1 MRQFRYRNRLVKP
14 QKGVVIKIVSIII
27 AIIVFGI
34 IIMVHEF
41 GHFIAAKKSGVRVN
55 EFAIGMGP
63 KLFSKQHGET
73 KYSLRLLPI
82 GGYCS
87 MECEDS
93 SSEDE
98 RAFCK
103 KSVAKRIIIVVA
115 GALMNL
121 ILGFIFIVV
130 MTSMSD
136 TYASTT
142 VSWFEDNASSQAS
155 GLQVGDKVTS
165 INGMHIFTDTDFAY
179 QLQSDKDG
187 VFDMIV
193 IRDGEKKEL
202 ENVEFSMTESENK
215 DGEKSSSLH
224 IDFKVEPIERSF
236 TSVVSQSWRRSVSYA
251 RLIWVSLGDLIT
263 GQYKINDLSGPVGIV
278 SAISDVVSNETTE
291 SGINWSELFQNL
303 FSMAALI
310 SINVGI
316 FNLLPLPALDGGRLI
331 FLIIEA
337 IRRKPIS
344 PEKEGVVHFAGLAL
358 LMLLMLY
365 VTFNDIVK
373 LIG

>member
-1 MRQFRYRNRLVKP
+1 M
-14 QKGVVIKIVSIII
+14 VSIII

-34 IIMVHEF
+34 IIIVHEF

-63 KLFSKQHGET
+63 KLFSKQYGET

-87 MECEDS
+87 MEGEDK
-93 SSEDE
+93 SSEDD

-103 KSVAKRIIIVVA
+103 KSVIKRIIIVAA

-121 ILGFIFIVV
+121 ALGFIFIVI
-130 MTSMSD
+130 MTSMND
-136 TYASTT
+136 TYAGTT
-142 VSWFEDNASSQAS
+142 ISWFEDNASSQAS
-155 GLQVGDKVTS
+155 GLQVGDRVIN

-187 VFDMIV
+187 VFDMTV
-193 IRDGEKKEL
+193 IRDGEKKKL
-202 ENVEFSMTESENK
+202 KDIKFSMSENDNGK
-215 DGEKSSSLH
+215 KTSSLH
-224 IDFKVEPIERSF
+224 IDFKVEPVERGIKSIA
-236 TSVVSQSWRRSVSYA
+236 SQSWRRSVSYA
-251 RLIWVSLGDLIT
+251 RLIWVSLGDLLT

-278 SAISDVVSNETTE
+278 TAISDVVSNETTD
-291 SGINWSELFQNL
+291 SGINWLELLQNL

-331 FLIIEA
+331 FLIVEG
-337 IRRKPIS
+337 IRRKPVS
-344 PEKEGVVHFAGLAL
+344 PEKEGAVHFVGLAL
-358 LMLLMLY
+358 LMMLMLY
-365 VTFNDIVK
+365 VTFNDVVK
-373 LIG
+373 LIN

>member
-1 MRQFRYRNRLVKP
+1 M
-14 QKGVVIKIVSIII
+14 VSIII
-27 AIIVFGI
+27 AIVVFGI
-34 IIMVHEF
+34 IIIVHEL
-41 GHFIAAKKSGVRVN
+41 GHFIAAKNSGVRVN

-63 KLFSKQHGET
+63 KLLSKQYGET

-87 MECEDS
+87 MEGEDK

-98 RAFCK
+98 RAFCQ
-103 KSVAKRIIIVVA
+103 KSVTKRIIIVIA

-121 ILGFIFIVV
+121 ILGFIFIVI

-136 TYASTT
+136 IYASTT
-142 VSWFEDNASSQAS
+142 ISWFEDNATSQAS
-155 GLQVGDKVTS
+155 GLQIGDRVVN

-187 VFDMIV
+187 IYDITV
-193 IRDGEKKEL
+193 IRNGDKINLKDVKFSIADNENGKKA
-202 ENVEFSMTESENK
+202 
-215 DGEKSSSLH
+215 GSLH

-236 TSVVSQSWRRSVSYA
+236 KSVASQSWRRSVSYA
-251 RLIWVSLGDLIT
+251 RLIWVSLGDLLT

-291 SGINWSELFQNL
+291 TGVNWYELLQNL

-331 FLIIEA
+331 FLIFEG
-337 IRRKPIS
+337 IRKKPVS
-344 PEKEGVVHFAGLAL
+344 PEKEGLVHFVGLAI

-365 VTFNDIVK
+365 VTFNDIIK
-373 LIG
+373 LVN

>member
-1 MRQFRYRNRLVKP
+1 M
-14 QKGVVIKIVSIII
+14 VSIVI
-27 AIIVFGI
+27 AILVFGVI
-34 IIMVHEF
+34 IIVHEF
-41 GHFIAAKKSGVRVN
+41 GHFIAAKKSGVKVH

-63 KLFSKQHGET
+63 KMFSKQHGET
-73 KYSLRLLPI
+73 KYSLRILPI
-82 GGYCS
+82 GGYCK
-87 MECEDS
+87 MEGEDS

-103 KSVAKRIIIVVA
+103 KSVPKRIVIIVA

-121 ILGFIFIVV
+121 ILGFIFIVI

-142 VSWFEDNASSQAS
+142 VSWFEDNSMSQAS
-155 GLQVGDKVTS
+155 GLQIGDRVTS

-187 VFDMIV
+187 VFDMTV
-193 IRDGEKKEL
+193 IRNGEKKEL
-202 ENVEFSMTESENK
+202 ENIKFSMIEDENEK
-215 DGEKSSSLH
+215 GELLKSLH
-224 IDFKVEPIERSF
+224 IDFKVEPIQRSF
-236 TSVVSQSWRRSVSYA
+236 KSVVSQSWRRSVSYA
-251 RLIWVSLGDLIT
+251 RLIWVSLGDLVT

-291 SGINWSELFQNL
+291 SGIDWTALLENL

-316 FNLLPLPALDGGRLI
+316 FNLLPLPALDGGRLV
-331 FLIIEA
+331 FLIIEG
-337 IRRKPIS
+337 IRKKPV
-344 PEKEGVVHFAGLAL
+344 PAEKEGMVHFIGLAL

-365 VTFNDIVK
+365 VSFNDIIK

>member
-1 MRQFRYRNRLVKP
+1 M
-14 QKGVVIKIVSIII
+14 VSIII

-34 IIMVHEF
+34 IIIVHEF

-63 KLFSKQHGET
+63 KLFSKQYGET

-87 MECEDS
+87 MEGEDK
-93 SSEDE
+93 SSEDD

-103 KSVAKRIIIVVA
+103 KSVTKRIIIVAA

-121 ILGFIFIVV
+121 VLGFIFIVI
-130 MTSMSD
+130 MTSMND
-136 TYASTT
+136 TYAGTT
-142 VSWFEDNASSQAS
+142 ISWFEDNASSQAS
-155 GLQVGDKVTS
+155 GLQVGDRVIN

-187 VFDMIV
+187 VFDMTV
-193 IRDGEKKEL
+193 IRDGEKKKL
-202 ENVEFSMTESENK
+202 KDVKFSMSENDNGK
-215 DGEKSSSLH
+215 KTSSLH
-224 IDFKVEPIERSF
+224 IDFKVEPVERGIRSIA
-236 TSVVSQSWRRSVSYA
+236 SQSWRRSVSYA
-251 RLIWVSLGDLIT
+251 RLIWVSLGDLLT

-278 SAISDVVSNETTE
+278 TAISDVVSNETTD
-291 SGINWSELFQNL
+291 SGINWLELFQNL

-331 FLIIEA
+331 FLIVEG
-337 IRRKPIS
+337 IRRKPVS
-344 PEKEGVVHFAGLAL
+344 PEKEGAVHFVGLAL
-358 LMLLMLY
+358 LMMLMLY
-365 VTFNDIVK
+365 VTFNDVVK
-373 LIG
+373 LIN

>member
-1 MRQFRYRNRLVKP
+1 MV
-14 QKGVVIKIVSIII
+14 GIII

-34 IIMVHEF
+34 IIIVHEF

-63 KLFSKQHGET
+63 KLFSKQYGET

-87 MECEDS
+87 MEGEDK
-93 SSEDE
+93 SSEDD

-103 KSVAKRIIIVVA
+103 KSVTKRIIIVAA

-121 ILGFIFIVV
+121 VLGFIFIVI
-130 MTSMSD
+130 MTSMND
-136 TYASTT
+136 TYAGTT
-142 VSWFEDNASSQAS
+142 ISWFEDNASSQAS
-155 GLQVGDKVTS
+155 GLQIGDRV
-165 INGMHIFTDTDFAY
+165 INVNGMHIFTDTDFAY

-187 VFDMIV
+187 VFDMTV

-202 ENVEFSMTESENK
+202 KDVKFSLTEN
-215 DGEKSSSLH
+215 EKSEKTSSLH
-224 IDFKVEPIERSF
+224 IDFKVEPIERSVR
-236 TSVVSQSWRRSVSYA
+236 SIASQSWRRSVSYA
-251 RLIWVSLGDLIT
+251 RLIWVSLGDLLI

-278 SAISDVVSNETTE
+278 SAISDVVSNETTDL
-291 SGINWSELFQNL
+291 GINWLELLQNL

-331 FLIIEA
+331 FLIVEG

-344 PEKEGVVHFAGLAL
+344 PEKEGAVHFVGLAL
-358 LMLLMLY
+358 LMMLMLY
-365 VTFNDIVK
+365 VTFNDVVK
-373 LIG
+373 LIN

>member
-1 MRQFRYRNRLVKP
+1 M
-14 QKGVVIKIVSIII
+14 VSIII
-27 AIIVFGI
+27 AVLVFGI
-34 IIMVHEF
+34 IIMVHEL
-41 GHFIAAKKSGVRVN
+41 GHFIVAKKCGVRVN

-63 KLFSKQHGET
+63 KLLSKQYGET

-87 MECEDS
+87 MEGEDT

-103 KSVAKRIIIVVA
+103 KGVVKRIIIVIA

-121 ILGFIFIVV
+121 ILGFIFILI

-136 TYASTT
+136 TYAGTT
-142 VSWFEDNASSQAS
+142 ISWFEDNASSQES
-155 GLQVGDKVTS
+155 GLKIGDRVVN

-187 VFDMIV
+187 VFDITV
-193 IRDGEKKEL
+193 IRNGNRKNLKNVKFSINEAENAEGKK
-202 ENVEFSMTESENK
+202 T
-215 DGEKSSSLH
+215 SSLH
-224 IDFKVEPIERSF
+224 IDFKVEPIERGFKSII
-236 TSVVSQSWRRSVSYA
+236 SQSWRRSVSYA

-291 SGINWSELFQNL
+291 SGINWHELFQNL

-316 FNLLPLPALDGGRLI
+316 FNLLPLPALDGGRLV
-331 FLIIEA
+331 FLIIEG
-337 IRRKPIS
+337 IRKKPIS
-344 PEKEGVVHFAGLAL
+344 PEKEGIVHFVGLAL

-365 VTFNDIVK
+365 VTFNDIIK
-373 LIG
+373 LIN

>member
-1 MRQFRYRNRLVKP
+1 M
-14 QKGVVIKIVSIII
+14 VSIII

-34 IIMVHEF
+34 IIIVHEF

-63 KLFSKQHGET
+63 KLFSKQYGET

-87 MECEDS
+87 MEGEDK
-93 SSEDE
+93 SSEDDG
-98 RAFCK
+98 AFCK
-103 KSVAKRIIIVVA
+103 KSVTKRIIIVAA

-121 ILGFIFIVV
+121 VLGFIFIVI
-130 MTSMSD
+130 MTSMND
-136 TYASTT
+136 TYAGTT
-142 VSWFEDNASSQAS
+142 ISWFEDNASSQAS
-155 GLQVGDKVTS
+155 GLQIGDRVIN

-187 VFDMIV
+187 VFDMTV

-202 ENVEFSMTESENK
+202 KDVKFSMSEND
-215 DGEKSSSLH
+215 DGKKTSSLH
-224 IDFKVEPIERSF
+224 IDFKVEPVERGIKSIA
-236 TSVVSQSWRRSVSYA
+236 SQSWRRSVSYA
-251 RLIWVSLGDLIT
+251 RLIWVSLGDLLT

-278 SAISDVVSNETTE
+278 TAISDVVSNETTD
-291 SGINWSELFQNL
+291 SGINWLELLQNL

-331 FLIIEA
+331 FLIVEG
-337 IRRKPIS
+337 IRRKPVS
-344 PEKEGVVHFAGLAL
+344 PEKEGAVHFVGLAL
-358 LMLLMLY
+358 LMMLMLY
-365 VTFNDIVK
+365 VTFNDVVK
-373 LIG
+373 LIN

>member
-1 MRQFRYRNRLVKP
+1 M
-14 QKGVVIKIVSIII
+14 VSIII

-63 KLFSKQHGET
+63 RLFSKQHGET

-82 GGYCS
+82 GGFCS
-87 MECEDS
+87 MEGEDS
-93 SSEDE
+93 SSEDD

-121 ILGFIFIVV
+121 ILGFVFIVI

-136 TYASTT
+136 TYAGTT
-142 VSWFEDNASSQAS
+142 VSWFEDNASSQSS
-155 GLQVGDKVTS
+155 GLQVGDRVTS

-187 VFDMIV
+187 VFDMTV
-193 IRDGEKKEL
+193 IRNGEKKEL
-202 ENVEFSMTESENK
+202 ENIKFLMTESENEN
-215 DGEKSSSLH
+215 GEKASSLH

-236 TSVVSQSWRRSVSYA
+236 KSVVSQSWRRSVSYA

-278 SAISDVVSNETTE
+278 SAISEVVSNETTE
-291 SGINWSELFQNL
+291 TGIDWSELLENL

-316 FNLLPLPALDGGRLI
+316 FNLLPLPALDGGRLV
-331 FLIIEA
+331 FLIIEG
-337 IRRKPIS
+337 IRKKPIS
-344 PEKEGVVHFAGLAL
+344 PEKEGVVHFIGLAL

-365 VTFNDIVK
+365 VTFNDVIK
-373 LIG
+373 LMG

>member
-1 MRQFRYRNRLVKP
+1 M
-14 QKGVVIKIVSIII
+14 VSIII

-34 IIMVHEF
+34 IIIVHEF

-63 KLFSKQHGET
+63 KLFSKQYGET

-87 MECEDS
+87 MEGEDK
-93 SSEDE
+93 SSEDD

-103 KSVAKRIIIVVA
+103 KSVIKRIIIVAA

-121 ILGFIFIVV
+121 VLGFIFIVI
-130 MTSMSD
+130 MTSMND
-136 TYASTT
+136 TYAGTT
-142 VSWFEDNASSQAS
+142 ISWFEDNASSQAN
-155 GLQVGDKVTS
+155 GLQVGDRVIN

-187 VFDMIV
+187 VFDMTV

-202 ENVEFSMTESENK
+202 KDVKFSMSEND
-215 DGEKSSSLH
+215 DGKKTSSLH
-224 IDFKVEPIERSF
+224 IDFKVEPVERGIRSIA
-236 TSVVSQSWRRSVSYA
+236 SQSWRRSVSYA
-251 RLIWVSLGDLIT
+251 RLIWVSLGDLLT

-278 SAISDVVSNETTE
+278 TAISDVVSNETTD
-291 SGINWSELFQNL
+291 SGINWLELFQNL

-331 FLIIEA
+331 FLIVEG
-337 IRRKPIS
+337 IRRKPVS
-344 PEKEGVVHFAGLAL
+344 PEKEGAVHFVGLAL
-358 LMLLMLY
+358 LMMLMLY
-365 VTFNDIVK
+365 VTFNDVVK
-373 LIG
+373 LIN

>member
-1 MRQFRYRNRLVKP
+1 M
-14 QKGVVIKIVSIII
+14 VSIII

-34 IIMVHEF
+34 IIIVHEF

-63 KLFSKQHGET
+63 KLFSKQYGET

-87 MECEDS
+87 MEGEDK
-93 SSEDE
+93 SSEDD

-103 KSVAKRIIIVVA
+103 KSVIKRIIIVAA

-121 ILGFIFIVV
+121 VLGFIFIVI
-130 MTSMSD
+130 MTSMND
-136 TYASTT
+136 TYAGTT
-142 VSWFEDNASSQAS
+142 ISWFEDNASSQAS
-155 GLQVGDKVTS
+155 GLQIGDRVIN

-187 VFDMIV
+187 VFDMTV

-202 ENVEFSMTESENK
+202 KDVKFSMSEND
-215 DGEKSSSLH
+215 DGKKTSSLH
-224 IDFKVEPIERSF
+224 IDFKVEPVERGIKSIA
-236 TSVVSQSWRRSVSYA
+236 SQSWRRSVSYA
-251 RLIWVSLGDLIT
+251 RLIWVSLGDLLT

-278 SAISDVVSNETTE
+278 TAISDVVSNETTD
-291 SGINWSELFQNL
+291 SGINWLELLQNL

-331 FLIIEA
+331 FLIVEG
-337 IRRKPIS
+337 IRRKPVS
-344 PEKEGVVHFAGLAL
+344 PEKEGAVHFVGLAL
-358 LMLLMLY
+358 LMMLMLY
-365 VTFNDIVK
+365 VTFNDVVK
-373 LIG
+373 LIN

>member
-1 MRQFRYRNRLVKP
+1 M
-14 QKGVVIKIVSIII
+14 VIKMVSIII
-27 AIIVFGI
+27 AILVFGI
-34 IIMVHEF
+34 IIMVHEL

-63 KLFSKQHGET
+63 KLLSKQYGET

-87 MECEDS
+87 MEGEDT
-93 SSEDE
+93 SSEDD

-103 KSVAKRIIIVVA
+103 KSVVKRIIIVIA

-121 ILGFIFIVV
+121 ILGFVFIVI

-136 TYASTT
+136 TYAGTT
-142 VSWFEDNASSQAS
+142 ISWFEDNASSQAS
-155 GLQVGDKVTS
+155 GLQVGDKVVS

-187 VFDMIV
+187 VFDMTV
-193 IRDGEKKEL
+193 IRDGEKINLKD
-202 ENVEFSMTESENK
+202 VKFTMTEAEGAK
-215 DGEKSSSLH
+215 GEKTSSLH
-224 IDFKVEPIERSF
+224 IDFKVTPIDRGFQSI
-236 TSVVSQSWRRSVSYA
+236 VSQSWRRSVSYA

-291 SGINWSELFQNL
+291 SGVNWIELFQNL

-310 SINVGI
+310 SINVGV

-331 FLIIEA
+331 FLIVEG

-344 PEKEGVVHFAGLAL
+344 PEKEGIVHFAGLAL

-365 VTFNDIVK
+365 VTINDIIK
-373 LIG
+373 LIS

>member
-1 MRQFRYRNRLVKP
+1 MV
-14 QKGVVIKIVSIII
+14 GIII

-34 IIMVHEF
+34 IIIVHEF

-63 KLFSKQHGET
+63 KLFSKQYGET

-87 MECEDS
+87 MEGEDK
-93 SSEDE
+93 SSEDD

-103 KSVAKRIIIVVA
+103 KSVTKRIIIVAA

-121 ILGFIFIVV
+121 VLGFIFIVI
-130 MTSMSD
+130 MTSMND
-136 TYASTT
+136 TYAGTT
-142 VSWFEDNASSQAS
+142 ISWFEDNASSQAS
-155 GLQVGDKVTS
+155 GLQVGDRVIN

-187 VFDMIV
+187 IFDMTV

-202 ENVEFSMTESENK
+202 KDIKFSMSENDNGK
-215 DGEKSSSLH
+215 KTSSLH
-224 IDFKVEPIERSF
+224 IDFKVEPVERGIKSIA
-236 TSVVSQSWRRSVSYA
+236 SQSWRRSVSYA
-251 RLIWVSLGDLIT
+251 RLIWVSLGDLLT

-278 SAISDVVSNETTE
+278 TAISDVVSNETTD
-291 SGINWSELFQNL
+291 SGINWLELLQNL

-331 FLIIEA
+331 FLIVEG
-337 IRRKPIS
+337 IRRKPVS
-344 PEKEGVVHFAGLAL
+344 PEKEGAVHFVGLAL
-358 LMLLMLY
+358 LMMLMLY
-365 VTFNDIVK
+365 VTFNDVVK
-373 LIG
+373 LIN

>member
-1 MRQFRYRNRLVKP
+1 M
-14 QKGVVIKIVSIII
+14 VSIII

-34 IIMVHEF
+34 IIIVHEF

-63 KLFSKQHGET
+63 KLFSKQYGET

-87 MECEDS
+87 MEGEDK
-93 SSEDE
+93 SSEDD

-103 KSVAKRIIIVVA
+103 KSVIKRIIIVAA

-121 ILGFIFIVV
+121 VLGFIFIVI
-130 MTSMSD
+130 MTSMND
-136 TYASTT
+136 TYAGTT
-142 VSWFEDNASSQAS
+142 ISWFEDNASSQAS
-155 GLQVGDKVTS
+155 GLQVGDRVIN

-187 VFDMIV
+187 VFDMTV

-202 ENVEFSMTESENK
+202 KDVKFSMSEND
-215 DGEKSSSLH
+215 DGKKTSSLH
-224 IDFKVEPIERSF
+224 IDFKVEPIERSI
-236 TSVVSQSWRRSVSYA
+236 SSIASQSWRRSVSYA
-251 RLIWVSLGDLIT
+251 RLIWVSLGDLLT

-278 SAISDVVSNETTE
+278 TAISDVVSNETTD
-291 SGINWSELFQNL
+291 SGINWLELFQNL

-331 FLIIEA
+331 FLIVEG
-337 IRRKPIS
+337 IRRKPVS
-344 PEKEGVVHFAGLAL
+344 PEKEGAVHFVGLAL
-358 LMLLMLY
+358 LMMLMLY
-365 VTFNDIVK
+365 VTFNDVVK
-373 LIG
+373 LIN

>member
-1 MRQFRYRNRLVKP
+1 M
-14 QKGVVIKIVSIII
+14 VSIII

-34 IIMVHEF
+34 IIIVHEF

-63 KLFSKQHGET
+63 KLFSKQYGET

-87 MECEDS
+87 MEGEDK
-93 SSEDE
+93 SSEDD

-103 KSVAKRIIIVVA
+103 KSVTKRIIIVAA

-121 ILGFIFIVV
+121 VLGFIFIVI
-130 MTSMSD
+130 MTSMND
-136 TYASTT
+136 TYAGTT
-142 VSWFEDNASSQAS
+142 ISWFEDNASSQAS
-155 GLQVGDKVTS
+155 GLQVGDRVIN

-187 VFDMIV
+187 VFDMTV

-202 ENVEFSMTESENK
+202 KDVKFSLTEN
-215 DGEKSSSLH
+215 EKSEKTSSLH
-224 IDFKVEPIERSF
+224 IDFKVEPIERSIR
-236 TSVVSQSWRRSVSYA
+236 SIASQSWRRSVSYA
-251 RLIWVSLGDLIT
+251 RLIWVSLGDLLT

-278 SAISDVVSNETTE
+278 TAISDVVSNETTDT
-291 SGINWSELFQNL
+291 GINWHELLQNL

-331 FLIIEA
+331 FLIVEG

-344 PEKEGVVHFAGLAL
+344 PEKEGAVHFVGLAL
-358 LMLLMLY
+358 LMMLMLY
-365 VTFNDIVK
+365 VTFNDVVK
-373 LIG
+373 LIN

>member
-1 MRQFRYRNRLVKP
+1 M
-14 QKGVVIKIVSIII
+14 VSIII

-34 IIMVHEF
+34 IIIVHEF

-63 KLFSKQHGET
+63 KLFSKQYGET

-87 MECEDS
+87 MEGEDK
-93 SSEDE
+93 SSEDD

-103 KSVAKRIIIVVA
+103 KSVTKRIIIVAA

-121 ILGFIFIVV
+121 VLGFIFIVI
-130 MTSMSD
+130 MTSMND
-136 TYASTT
+136 TYAGTT
-142 VSWFEDNASSQAS
+142 ISWFEDNASSQAS
-155 GLQVGDKVTS
+155 GLQVGDRVIN

-187 VFDMIV
+187 IFDMTV

-202 ENVEFSMTESENK
+202 KDIKFSMSENDNGK
-215 DGEKSSSLH
+215 KTSSLH
-224 IDFKVEPIERSF
+224 IDFKVEPVERGIKSIA
-236 TSVVSQSWRRSVSYA
+236 SQSWRRSVSYA
-251 RLIWVSLGDLIT
+251 RLIWVSLGDLLT

-278 SAISDVVSNETTE
+278 TAISDVVSNETTD
-291 SGINWSELFQNL
+291 SGINWLELLQNL

-331 FLIIEA
+331 FLIVEG
-337 IRRKPIS
+337 IRRKPVS
-344 PEKEGVVHFAGLAL
+344 PEKEGAVHFVGLAL
-358 LMLLMLY
+358 LMMLMLY
-365 VTFNDIVK
+365 VTFNDVVK
-373 LIG
+373 LIN

>member
-1 MRQFRYRNRLVKP
+1 MV
-14 QKGVVIKIVSIII
+14 GIII

-34 IIMVHEF
+34 IIIVHEF

-63 KLFSKQHGET
+63 KLFSKQYGET

-87 MECEDS
+87 MEGEDK
-93 SSEDE
+93 SSEDD

-103 KSVAKRIIIVVA
+103 KSVTKRIIIVAA

-121 ILGFIFIVV
+121 VLGFIFIVI
-130 MTSMSD
+130 MTSMND
-136 TYASTT
+136 TYAGTT
-142 VSWFEDNASSQAS
+142 ISWFEDNASSHAS
-155 GLQVGDKVTS
+155 GLQIGDRV
-165 INGMHIFTDTDFAY
+165 INVNGMHIFTDTDFAY

-187 VFDMIV
+187 VFDMTV

-202 ENVEFSMTESENK
+202 KDIKFSMSENDNGK
-215 DGEKSSSLH
+215 KTSSLH
-224 IDFKVEPIERSF
+224 IDFKVEPIERSIR
-236 TSVVSQSWRRSVSYA
+236 SIASQSWRRSVSYA
-251 RLIWVSLGDLIT
+251 RLIWVSLGDLLT

-278 SAISDVVSNETTE
+278 SAISDVVSNETTDT
-291 SGINWSELFQNL
+291 GINWQELLQNL

-331 FLIIEA
+331 FLIVEG

-344 PEKEGVVHFAGLAL
+344 PEKEGAVHFVGLAL
-358 LMLLMLY
+358 LMMLMLY
-365 VTFNDIVK
+365 VTFNDVVK
-373 LIG
+373 LIN